1 MQYFAACLP
10 KLHPQAWHSF
20 YSVVTRIAFVG
31 ETGVILGTAEKI
43 WPKVCRK
50 GREGRRSVHGCNR
63 FVAIWPEQD
72 KARFASS
79 PAPLTLACH
88 GRIFVCRNEA
98 PRRGVSF
105 PHTNIRP

>member
-20 YSVVTRIAFVG
+20 YSVVTRISFVG

-50 GREGRRSVHGCNR
+50 GREGRRSVHG
-63 FVAIWPEQD
+63 AIYL
-72 KARFASS
+72 S
-79 PAPLTLACH
+79 PF
-88 GRIFVCRNEA
+88 GQ
-98 PRRGVSF
+98 SK
-105 PHTNIRP
+105 IRLDLRVPQLP